1 MKKRLINLQPVK
13 DKVRDKLIEKYNTTQ
28 FINMNDTIDNKL
40 DVKDILEEYMNE
52 RQSTEP
58 QIFITSEA

>member
-28 FINMNDTIDNKL
+28 FMNMTDTIDIKL

-58 QIFITSEA
+58 QDRKSVV